1 MAEKKKPAE
10 EMQDEAPQVDAA
22 AEAEKILEEARAK
35 AAAIV
40 ADAKAE
46 AAAEIKAAKET
57 AQKDDTVAKEA
68 APAHVP
74 YDDMVP
80 IRLFKDN
87 GKYKDDVFVAVNGER
102 VQIKRGE
109 TVEVKRMF
117 AEVLEQSMNQDTATA
132 NLIDQESNRY
142 AEEAKA
148 RGV

>member
-10 EMQDEAPQVDAA
+10 DMKDAAPQVDAA

-57 AQKDDTVAKEA
+57 AQENDTAANEA
-68 APAHVP
+68 APAHDP

-80 IRLFKDN
+80 VRLFKDN
-87 GKYKDDVFVAVNGER
+87 GKYRDDVFVAVNGER
-102 VQIKRGE
+102 VQIRRGE
-109 TVEVKRMF
+109 TVRIKRKF
-117 AEVLEQSMNQDTATA
+117 AQVLEQSMRQDTATA
-132 NLIDQESNRY
+132 RLMEQKA
-142 AEEAKA
+142 AEYEANAKA
-148 RGV
+148 LNL

>member
-1 MAEKKKPAE
+1 MAEKTKSAE
-10 EMQDEAPQVDAA
+10 DMQNADPKVDAA
-22 AEAEKILEEARAK
+22 AEAKKILEEARAK

-46 AAAEIKAAKET
+46 AEAEIKAAKEA
-57 AQKDDTVAKEA
+57 AQDKNAAVKKEP
-68 APAHVP
+68 PAHDP

-109 TVEVKRMF
+109 MVKVKRMF
-117 AEVLEQSMNQDTATA
+117 AEVLDQSVNQDTATA

>member
-35 AAAIV
+35 ATAIV

-46 AAAEIKAAKET
+46 AAAEIRAAKET

-68 APAHVP
+68 APAHDP

>member
-1 MAEKKKPAE
+1 MAEKKRPTE
-10 EMQDEAPQVDAA
+10 EMQDAAPQADAA

-46 AAAEIKAAKET
+46 AAAGVKAAE
-57 AQKDDTVAKEA
+57 EGNA
-68 APAHVP
+68 ALAHDP

-117 AEVLEQSMNQDTATA
+117 AEGLEQSMNQDPATA

>member
-35 AAAIV
+35 AAAI
-40 ADAKAE
+40 
-46 AAAEIKAAKET
+46 
-57 AQKDDTVAKEA
+57 QKDDTAAKEA
-68 APAHVP
+68 APAHDP

-148 RGV
+148 RGG

>member
-57 AQKDDTVAKEA
+57 AQNDDTVAKEA
-68 APAHVP
+68 APAHDP
-74 YDDMVP
+74 YDDIWRTQGTTFLRP
-80 IRLFKDN
+80 RSS
-87 GKYKDDVFVAVNGER
+87 A
-102 VQIKRGE
+102 KRTRG
-109 TVEVKRMF
+109 
-117 AEVLEQSMNQDTATA
+117 TART
-132 NLIDQESNRY
+132 
-142 AEEAKA
+142 
-148 RGV
+148 G